1 MLLNEHERYACNHF
15 QILDIEDQED
25 SLESEQ
31 QMDIVRILEGN
42 EKFSLPLNDLGF
54 IVLRDTEELFA
65 PTSKTGDDSEDPL
78 QSLGGF
84 GAILSFLQ
92 NRRYVHANKSVV
104 HEVKTLLANWLSIH
118 SFYAM

>member
-1 MLLNEHERYACNHF
+1 MNLACNRF
-15 QILDIEDQED
+15 QVLDIEDQED
-25 SLESEQ
+25 SLASEQ

-65 PTSKTGDDSEDPL
+65 PTSKTDDDSEDPL

-92 NRRYVHANKSVV
+92 NRRYVPVN
-104 HEVKTLLANWLSIH
+104 
-118 SFYAM
+118 